1 MQNSTANF
9 DKTSTNLQNGIEVV
23 CSTIVARRSKR
34 DHWKTL
40 GFIFGSST
48 ATIFLFRFP
57 LVRIPV
63 LPSDMMFHK
72 SPVIYF
78 DEWFSFCISSTK
90 STILSL
96 CCDWTAQTSAS
107 VVRQCHF
114 ADVADC
120 DKLLLRTI
128 LMIVAVLCH
137 LKTILKLSDDFLPPW
152 VSDGWHFE
160 P

>member
-107 VVRQCHF
+107 VVRHMSFRKYCWLWQTTSSNNF
-114 ADVADC
+114 DDSSRALSFKNNFKVF
-120 DKLLLRTI
+120 RWFSS
-128 LMIVAVLCH
+128 AV
-137 LKTILKLSDDFLPPW
+137 S
-152 VSDGWHFE
+152 
-160 P
+160 